1 MSTDV
6 TGSTPPPKTTGK
18 IVLLPGHRQAKHT

>member
-6 TGSTPPPKTTGK
+6 TVSTAPPKTTGE
-18 IVLLPGHRQAKHT
+18 IVLLPGHREAKQ